1 MEEPLSVGFFVVFRK
16 PPARPGGSEKLIA
29 MSLEKIT
36 PFDYNKFAATNC
48 KK

>member
-1 MEEPLSVGFFVVFRK
+1 MHSAFGWVLFVFRK

>member
-1 MEEPLSVGFFVVFRK
+1 MVAGTSLFVFRK

-29 MSLEKIT
+29 MGLEKIT